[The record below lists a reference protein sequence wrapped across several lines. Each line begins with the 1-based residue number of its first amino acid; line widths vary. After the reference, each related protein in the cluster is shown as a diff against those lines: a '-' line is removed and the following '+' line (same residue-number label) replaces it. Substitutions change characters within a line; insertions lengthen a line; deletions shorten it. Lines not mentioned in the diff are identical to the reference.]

1 MQFVIGHSSLFI
13 IIICIWKALYKG
25 RKANNSIEKPMKIT
39 FYQTRA
45 DIDVLLS
52 EPPKSQTNASINI
65 YELLGA
71 GKMKQASQLCIQI
84 NLELR
89 KYC

>member
-1 MQFVIGHSSLFI
+1 
-13 IIICIWKALYKG
+13 
-25 RKANNSIEKPMKIT
+25 MKIT